1 MNTDPSTPE
10 NTPGVVSLRSAYP
23 FAETLER
30 LRATFAAHGLEVFA
44 SVDHQAGA
52 AAVGL
57 AMPPTVLLIFGN
69 AKAGT
74 PLMLA
79 RPLAALDLPL
89 KALVSEPVPGT
100 VTVSFNTPQYLVE
113 RHALPH
119 ELAANLAPAG
129 RLITQALGR

>member
-1 MNTDPSTPE
+1 MNTSHSTTVG
-10 NTPGVVSLRSAYP
+10 TPGVASIKSAHTFSETLDRLRS
-23 FAETLER
+23 
-30 LRATFAAHGLEVFA
+30 TFESNGIKVFA
-44 SVDHQAGA
+44 TIDQRAEA

-57 AMPPTVLLIFGN
+57 EMPPTVLLIFGN

-89 KALVSEPVPGT
+89 KALVSEAVPG
-100 VTVSFNTPQYLVE
+100 VVMVSFNTPQYLVE

-119 ELAANLAPAG
+119 ELVANLTPAA
-129 RLITQALGR
+129 RLITHALGD

>member
-1 MNTDPSTPE
+1 MNTDHSTSE
-10 NTPGVVSLRSAYP
+10 STPGVVSIRSAYP

-30 LRATFAAHGLEVFA
+30 LRATFAAHGLKLFA
-44 SVDHQAGA
+44 TIDHGGEA

-57 AMPPTVLLIFGN
+57 VMPPTVLLIFGN

-79 RPLAALDLPL
+79 HPLAALDLPL
-89 KALVSEPVPGT
+89 KALVSEPAPGT
-100 VTVSFNTPQYLVE
+100 VMVSFNTPQYLVE

-119 ELAANLAPAG
+119 ELVANLAPAG